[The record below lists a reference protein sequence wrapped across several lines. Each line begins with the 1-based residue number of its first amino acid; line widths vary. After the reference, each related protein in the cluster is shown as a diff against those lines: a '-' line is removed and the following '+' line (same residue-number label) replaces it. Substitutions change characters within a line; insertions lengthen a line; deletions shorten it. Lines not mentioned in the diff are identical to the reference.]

1 LVVGGA
7 GGDSTVKTFNQ
18 TITHGNPQIL
28 KKAHAEESEE
38 EACQSVCVCVC
49 VLTSF
54 LLAPQRRVELYLM
67 SNLFLLR

>member
-1 LVVGGA
+1 MVVGGA

-38 EACQSVCVCVC
+38 EACQSVCV
-49 VLTSF
+49 LTSF